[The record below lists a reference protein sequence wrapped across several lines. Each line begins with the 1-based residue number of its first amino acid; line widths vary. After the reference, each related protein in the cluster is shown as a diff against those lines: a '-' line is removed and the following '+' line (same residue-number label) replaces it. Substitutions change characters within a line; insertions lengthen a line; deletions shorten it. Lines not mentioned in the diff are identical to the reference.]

1 MTAAQIQTKLA
12 EINLTLPEAPKAL
25 AVYVPAVE
33 VGGLVYV
40 SGQLPM
46 KDGKLLAT
54 GIVGAD
60 VTLEQAQAAARQCA
74 VNAIAAL
81 GLALNGDFD
90 RVERIIKV
98 EAFIASTPA
107 FTSQHLVA
115 NGFSEVIGHVFGPAG
130 VHARAAVGVPCL
142 PVNAAVE
149 VALIAKV
156 KA

>member
-1 MTAAQIQTKLA
+1 MNTAQIAAKLA

-33 VGGLVYV
+33 VGGVVYV

-46 KDGKLLAT
+46 KEGKLLAT
-54 GIVGAD
+54 GIVGQG
-60 VTLEQAQAAARQCA
+60 VSMEEAQAAARQCA

-90 RVERIIKV
+90 RIERIIKV
-98 EAFIASTPA
+98 EAFIASDPS

-130 VHARAAVGVPCL
+130 IHARAAVGVPCL
-142 PVNAAVE
+142 PLNAAVE

>member
-1 MTAAQIQTKLA
+1 MTHAEISAKLA

-46 KDGKLLAT
+46 VSGQLPLT
-54 GIVGAD
+54 GIVGGE
-60 VTLEQAQAAARQCA
+60 VTLEQAQALARQCA

-81 GLALNGDFD
+81 GLALNGDFSRFE
-90 RVERIIKV
+90 RVIKV
-98 EAFIASTPA
+98 EAFVASTPA

-115 NGFSEVIGHVFGPAG
+115 NGFSEVIGQVFGEQG
-130 VHARAAVGVPCL
+130 IHARAAVGVPCL
-142 PVNAAVE
+142 PLNAPVE
-149 VALIAKV
+149 VAMLVKV